1 MSIEQRANIKFCFK
15 LGKTFTET
23 FQLMQQVY
31 GDDCLSRGR
40 VHEWY
45 TRFKIG
51 REDIN
56 DDPHV
61 GQAKFVITPES
72 IEKVRE
78 FLKIQPKSSLRFMEM
93 ELGMSKDSIH
103 RILTQQLGYRKVC
116 AHFVPHKLTDDQKLL
131 RIQHCKDIVKES
143 KKDSNFL
150 YNIVTGGETWCFQYD
165 PETKRQSAEWRPQ
178 HEPATKKSRFEKSKV
193 KTMLICF
200 YDSKGIV
207 HHEFVP
213 PGQTVT
219 GPFYLGVMRR
229 LLHRIR
235 RIRPEYRE
243 NGSWRLLHDNA
254 PSHRST
260 LITDFMT
267 KNHILSINHS
277 PYSPDLAPCDFY
289 LFGKLHLPMKGM
301 RFADIPA
308 IQKSCTDILRAM
320 PAADLK
326 SSFEKL
332 LSRANQCI
340 EAEGDYFE

>member
-45 TRFKIG
+45 TRFKNG

-72 IEKVRE
+72 IEKVRD
-78 FLKIQPKSSLRFMEM
+78 FLNIHPKSSLRFMEI

-103 RILTQQLGYRKVC
+103 RILTEKLGYRKVC
-116 AHFVPHKLTDDQKLL
+116 SHFVPHKLTDDQKSL

-143 KKDSNFL
+143 KKDKNFL
-150 YNIVTGGETWCFQYD
+150 YNIVTGDETWCFQYD

-178 HEPATKKSRFEKSKV
+178 NEPATKKSRFEKSKV
-193 KTMLICF
+193 KTMLTCF

-207 HHEFVP
+207 
-213 PGQTVT
+213 
-219 GPFYLGVMRR
+219 RS
-229 LLHRIR
+229 I
-235 RIRPEYRE
+235 
-243 NGSWRLLHDNA
+243 GS
-254 PSHRST
+254 
-260 LITDFMT
+260 
-267 KNHILSINHS
+267 
-277 PYSPDLAPCDFY
+277 
-289 LFGKLHLPMKGM
+289 KG
-301 RFADIPA
+301 
-308 IQKSCTDILRAM
+308 
-320 PAADLK
+320 
-326 SSFEKL
+326 
-332 LSRANQCI
+332 
-340 EAEGDYFE
+340 